1 MAIVAELQFA
11 PAGWVGLCLI
21 FAGLVLLA
29 VDIKVT
35 NHGLLTVLAALSLLG
50 GGWVVLGAGDVRTPV
65 ALAALALMALVMAA
79 GSFVLLRSVRAA
91 RKLPPATGA
100 EAMIGEA
107 GVVKEPIGTETPGWV
122 IVHGER
128 WRATLARTAGDVYG
142 QEGQIIGVGG
152 KVMVIGLEGG
162 KVVVVSLD
170 RRRFD
175 AEDVHQT

>member
-162 KVVVVSLD
+162 KVVVVPLD